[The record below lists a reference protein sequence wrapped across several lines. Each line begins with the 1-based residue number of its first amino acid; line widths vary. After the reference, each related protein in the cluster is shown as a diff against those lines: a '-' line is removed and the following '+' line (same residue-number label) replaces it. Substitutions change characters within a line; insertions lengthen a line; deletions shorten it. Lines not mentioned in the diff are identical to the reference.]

1 MIFHNLQKSIMIC
14 KNLQV
19 SIRICKNLSES
30 FMNFHNLSKSV
41 RIFLIFSESQKNL
54 SESSRICDILVLTLV
69 KKRECGQSLSNG
81 LSIFMAALHKSYH
94 ENFAPNTTNHATP
107 ATSINFAHVPK
118 HDSMSGYNQRLRNT
132 MKGCSA

>member
-1 MIFHNLQKSIMIC
+1 MRIC
-14 KNLQV
+14 KYLPESV
-19 SIRICKNLSES
+19 RTCKNLSDS
-30 FMNFHNLSKSV
+30 FIIFHNLSKQVKIS
-41 RIFLIFSESQKNL
+41 LNFSESYKNL

-94 ENFAPNTTNHATP
+94 ENFAPNTTNHTTP